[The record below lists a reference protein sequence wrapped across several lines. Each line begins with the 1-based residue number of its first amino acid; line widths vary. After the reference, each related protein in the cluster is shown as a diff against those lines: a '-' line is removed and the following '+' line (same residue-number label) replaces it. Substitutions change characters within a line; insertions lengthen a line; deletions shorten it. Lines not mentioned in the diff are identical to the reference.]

1 MKTIEQVIRHPLLTE
16 KNLIATETTNQ
27 YGFVVDRNANKI
39 EIKNA
44 IETKFNVRV
53 EHVSTMFVK
62 GKSKK
67 MNTRRG
73 LTVGKR
79 ASWKKAI
86 VTLHKD
92 DSIDFFQGIA

>member
-1 MKTIEQVIRHPLLTE
+1 MKTAEQVIRHPLLTE
-16 KNLIATETTNQ
+16 KNLIAQEKSNQ
-27 YGFVVDRNANKI
+27 YGFVVDKNANKLD
-39 EIKNA
+39 IKIA
-44 IETKFNVRV
+44 VEMKFNVRV
-53 EHVSTMFVK
+53 ERVSTMFVK

-92 DSIDFFQGIA
+92 DKIDFFQGIA

>member
-1 MKTIEQVIRHPLLTE
+1 MKTVEQVIRHPLLTE
-16 KNLIATETTNQ
+16 KNLIAQEQTNQ

-39 EIKNA
+39 DIKKA
-44 IETKFNVRV
+44 IETKFDVRV
-53 EHVSTMFVK
+53 LHVSTMFVK

-73 LTVGKR
+73 LTVGNR

-92 DSIDFFQGIA
+92 DTIDFFQGMA